1 MIEPGKMKC
10 KTIFSSISYSGLKL
24 DVLKS
29 GMQKYG
35 RRRERKKMI
44 RCVMELNMFKVFGK
58 KGWGI
63 RTNMI
68 NRLKVMCFEEL
79 CFCVPSHFLDIMQ
92 KVSKWEEGERENDN
106 LLNEIC
112 NIFCKS
118 ELLRLPSDIKN
129 YYWNVMPKIIEEEG
143 VNLVSDAAL
152 VAKYKK
158 EGDDEIVLKHLA
170 NFMVALANKD
180 DNVFYYAFEIMKLAI
195 SGVKGARR
203 FRRKDCDYIIWEVLF
218 DQIGSIALYT
228 ETRGGVINI
237 TPTLNICL
245 KFALKEYFKK
255 NRFMKGD
262 RIVVMVTAILWV
274 MHKNKLDWEPSGSC
288 IEEKIDWSKPFIP
301 DNYVIDRHC
310 SEGRKAGKTIAD
322 FATEGSLV
330 LNENKKWFN
339 KKYREAYIASKM
351 KGVKKKADNLEEG
364 LETIGFKDLKNI
376 QPCMVRT
383 CGNKAMCFFAEY
395 KGRRICLKEGRKSM
409 NYNRDYIVVD
419 SLKKLFGLR
428 DLGMTRVKMD
438 KVSKK
443 KDKTLDTWKD
453 NTEWLD
459 EKGTVYSM
467 MDRVDGARLSWNKDR
482 INMKELV
489 KIGLFRGIFRVTD
502 FNLTNVLGDE
512 DGNLWSIDEHQI
524 GAKKSIFG
532 KKCGWVKDITK
543 KMVDEVMEDLIENYE
558 IKIRKIIEKM
568 THYKFKKELIIVCGK
583 NYKNLKN
590 RAYKEMEWK
599 N

>member
-1 MIEPGKMKC
+1 
-10 KTIFSSISYSGLKL
+10 
-24 DVLKS
+24 
-29 GMQKYG
+29 
-35 RRRERKKMI
+35 
-44 RCVMELNMFKVFGK
+44 MEMNMFKQFGK
-58 KGWGI
+58 KGQGI

-79 CFCVPSHFLDIMQ
+79 CFCVPNHFLAIMQ
-92 KVSKWEEGERENDN
+92 KISEWEEGGRENDH
-106 LLNEIC
+106 LLIEIC

-129 YYWNVMPKIIEEEG
+129 YYWNVVPKVIKECFGSALTREANP
-143 VNLVSDAAL
+143 NLIK
-152 VAKYKK
+152 KYKK
-158 EGDDEIVLKHLA
+158 KGDDERVLKHLA
-170 NFMVALANKD
+170 NFVKGLEEKND
-180 DNVFYYAFEIMKLAI
+180 DVFYDAFEIMKLAI

-218 DQIGSIALYT
+218 DQIGSTALYT
-228 ETRGGVINI
+228 ETSGGLINI
-237 TPTLNICL
+237 TPKLNTCL
-245 KFALKEYFKK
+245 NFALKEYFKK

-262 RIVVMVTAILWV
+262 RTVVMVTAILWV
-274 MHKNKLDWEPSGSC
+274 MHKNKLDWRPSGDVYC
-288 IEEKIDWSKPFIP
+288 IPTYDWSKPFVP
-301 DNYVIDRHC
+301 DNYIVDRHC
-310 SEGRKAGKTIAD
+310 SAGRKAGKTIAD

-330 LNENKKWFN
+330 VNENKEWFN
-339 KKYREAYIASKM
+339 KKYRDAYIAGKT
-351 KGVKKKADNLEEG
+351 KGIKKKCDDLEEG
-364 LETIGFKDLKNI
+364 LETIDFKDLINLE
-376 QPCMVRT
+376 PCMIRT

-395 KGRRICLKEGRKSM
+395 KGKQICLKEGRKSM

-443 KDKTLDTWKD
+443 KDKALDMWEG

-467 MDRVDGARLSWNKDR
+467 MNRVNGERLSWNKER
-482 INMKELV
+482 INMSELV

-524 GAKKSIFG
+524 GVKKNIFG

-543 KMVDEVMEDLIENYE
+543 EIVDEALENLMENFEV
-558 IKIRKIIEKM
+558 KVRKIVEKM
-568 THYKFKKELIIVCGK
+568 THYKFKKELIVLCGK
-583 NYKNLKN
+583 NYKNLKK
-590 RAYKEMEWK
+590 RVYKEMGWE